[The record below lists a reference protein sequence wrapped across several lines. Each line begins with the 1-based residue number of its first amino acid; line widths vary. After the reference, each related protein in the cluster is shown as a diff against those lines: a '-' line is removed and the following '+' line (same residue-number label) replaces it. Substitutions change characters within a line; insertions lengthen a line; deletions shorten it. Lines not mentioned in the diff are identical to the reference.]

1 MSSSQ
6 KLRSNPSLLV
16 LSHSPQPTNLRTDPS
31 SRLLYCMHHSD
42 LSTSLCFH
50 CLWLSLSITSS
61 WQDCCN
67 GSKLTSRY
75 SPTFEIFDCFYKVKW
90 LPVWLPSGNLI
101 PSFSCEGDLIPA
113 WYSGLTSPFRSSVSP
128 AMAQVSKPNPSGSRT
143 RHHLLPQGFCTGSFF
158 ILCFLHPPSIQLP
171 F

>member
-42 LSTSLCFH
+42 LSTSLFPLPLTQFKH
-50 CLWLSLSITSS
+50 HIFLTGLLQRLQTDLQVLTNLWNFWLLLQSQMIASVTSEWQFDPIILLWRGPDTCL
-61 WQDCCN
+61 
-67 GSKLTSRY
+67 
-75 SPTFEIFDCFYKVKW
+75 IFRADK
-90 LPVWLPSGNLI
+90 
-101 PSFSCEGDLIPA
+101 SFQEL
-113 WYSGLTSPFRSSVSP
+113 SP

-143 RHHLLPQGFCTGSFF
+143 CHHLLPQGFCTGSFF
-158 ILCFLHPPSIQLP
+158 ILCFLHPPSSQLP
-171 F
+171 L